1 LITPVWRL
9 ASCRISQRGLQQ
21 EMGGGGGAAALA
33 ALAAAAPGHNGIAA
47 GPQQPIF
54 GNQFA
59 PQVSPP
65 APLCWQSVTGAAV
78 IGGQQLEHIVSSL
91 KHALHDS

>member
-1 LITPVWRL
+1 MTPVWRS

-21 EMGGGGGAAALA
+21 EMGGGGAIA
-33 ALAAAAPGHNGIAA
+33 ALAAAVLGHQHNGIAA

-65 APLCWQSVTGAAV
+65 APLCWQSVTAAARNHTH
-78 IGGQQLEHIVSSL
+78 QDKCIV
-91 KHALHDS
+91 